1 MNRLIRLP
9 DHCLRLC
16 SIKMTVA
23 VLSVYPVNKKYSIH
37 ILFNKKQSAMES
49 VNKGCGKN
57 VSQTVLVQFR

>member
-37 ILFNKKQSAMES
+37 ILFNKNSLQWNLLTNDVAKM
-49 VNKGCGKN
+49 
-57 VSQTVLVQFR
+57 